1 MLILASLSH
10 CDLGAEMMVFGAVI
24 VCSRGERKESERKN
38 EREILY
44 DCYCV
49 WLLRN

>member
-24 VCSRGERKESERKN
+24 VYVLEV
-38 EREILY
+38 REKKAREKMKQKFSMFVIVY
-44 DCYCV
+44 GC
-49 WLLRN
+49 